1 MRQKFEVQ
9 YELGTT
15 PVEKVNIPVKSRDE
29 LPPVLRALQF
39 IYTTPELNRKVFS
52 LLEDKILSGKQKT
65 GRNGMSLWEI
75 LVFSIVR
82 LALDC
87 DYDRLEHVAN
97 YDSLVRS
104 LLGISSFGDHLKRYS
119 LQSLKDNVKL
129 LDEQT
134 IDQINQLVVETG
146 HQLKKKR
153 KIRRKN

>member
-1 MRQKFEVQ
+1 MRTRFEIQ

-15 PVEKVNIPVKSRDE
+15 PIEKIDIPLKSRDE
-29 LPPVLRALQF
+29 LPPVLRALQH
-39 IYTTPELNRKVFS
+39 IYTTPDLSRKVFS
-52 LLEDKILSGKQKT
+52 LLEDKIMSGIQKT

-75 LVFSIVR
+75 LVFSTVR

-87 DYDRLEHVAN
+87 DYDRLEYTAN

-104 LLGISSFGDHLKRYS
+104 LLGISNFGDNLKRYS

-129 LDEQT
+129 LDDNT
-134 IDQINQLVVETG
+134 IDQINQLVVDAG

-153 KIRRKN
+153 KIRR